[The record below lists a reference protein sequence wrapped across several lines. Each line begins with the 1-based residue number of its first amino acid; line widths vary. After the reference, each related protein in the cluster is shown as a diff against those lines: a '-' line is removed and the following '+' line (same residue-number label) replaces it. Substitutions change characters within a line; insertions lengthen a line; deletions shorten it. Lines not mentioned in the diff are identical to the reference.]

1 MSQCN
6 NRSTDHSIG
15 GFNRLSYDNCAYEKN
30 VSDST
35 SPLSYQ
41 IARYKYENCSR
52 CTHDNKQ
59 WAPFDLVDFES
70 ELMGIKRTASKC
82 VSNKY
87 APDTQKTPVIYPAN
101 LCPVVTNNIKKMTNP
116 GYSVPAQN
124 FCSL

>member
-6 NRSTDHSIG
+6 NRSTDQSIG
-15 GFNRLSYDNCAYEKN
+15 GFNRLSYDNCTYENK
-30 VSDST
+30 VADST

-52 CTHDNKQ
+52 CSYDGKQ

-70 ELMGIKRTASKC
+70 ELRGITRPMSRCPSK
-82 VSNKY
+82 KY
-87 APDTQKTPVIYPAN
+87 APTAQKSAVIYPAN
-101 LCPVVTNNIKKMTNP
+101 LCPVVTNNIKRMTTP
-116 GYSVPAQN
+116 GYSLVQQN